1 MARIMLVDDSAFMR
15 VKCVKLLTKNGYEV
29 VEATNGAEAIEQYKV
44 QRPDVVL
51 LDITMPDMDGLTA
64 LKELIKLDP
73 DASVAM
79 VTALDQRGITA
90 EAIMAGAKA
99 FVVKPFKPDK
109 VLAAIDSLLA

>member
-1 MARIMLVDDSAFMR
+1 LARIMLVDDSAFMR